1 MEVDCVRPMGG
12 NTGVSIWIDGK
23 LRALTVS
30 PRVIDSALPAPA
42 SDEDRCRLVASYLRR
57 IQRAA
62 ADHLLRTD
70 PNALTVFVD
79 ETVMVPIRSERPPPI
94 AATAR
99 ESRSARVS

>member
-1 MEVDCVRPMGG
+1 MEVDCVRPVGG

-42 SDEDRCRLVASYLRR
+42 SDEDRCRIVASHLRR

-62 ADHLLRTD
+62 ADQLQRTD
-70 PNALTVFVD
+70 PAALTIFVD
-79 ETVMVPIRSERPPPI
+79 ETVMMPIRSERPPPI
-94 AATAR
+94 VATAR